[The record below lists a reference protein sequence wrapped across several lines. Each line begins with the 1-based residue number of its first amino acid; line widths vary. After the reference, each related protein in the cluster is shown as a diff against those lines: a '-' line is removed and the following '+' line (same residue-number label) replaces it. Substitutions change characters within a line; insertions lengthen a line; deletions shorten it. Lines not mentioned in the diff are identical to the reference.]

1 MNTVVIVCFFTFLIH
16 LTECLALSMRL
27 AGARTKQIATSLSFV
42 NIAFLIARLSNMFQA
57 PLLGALV
64 DQAVRLNTAAEL
76 MQSFRLILFAAF
88 CGNLLGMVFTPSVS
102 YILVKGIHLFEKQ
115 ASIPRLI
122 FAALQPRN
130 IWKILSNLR
139 LPSLKYFSG
148 INYRAVPHTFL
159 YLNILMVGI
168 YAVGV
173 LASLLAGAFLPEQ
186 RATAV
191 QLSGIV
197 NGLATIMLAIMVD
210 PSGAHITD
218 QVVHGKR
225 PLNDVWTMVFF
236 LQLGRLLATLI
247 LAQLILW
254 PAAQYIITVTGWIT
268 AMTG

>member
-1 MNTVVIVCFFTFLIH
+1 MNTVIIVCCFTFLIH
-16 LTECLALSMRL
+16 TTECLALSMRL

-42 NIAFLIARLSNMFQA
+42 NIAFLISRMSNMFQA

-64 DQAVRLNTAAEL
+64 DQAVRLNTAADL
-76 MQSFRLILFAAF
+76 LQSFRLILLAAF
-88 CGNLLGMVFTPSVS
+88 AGNLIGMIFTPSVA
-102 YILVKGIHLFEKQ
+102 YILVKGIEVFARQ
-115 ASIPRLI
+115 GSIPRL
-122 FAALQPRN
+122 FLTALCPRN

-148 INYRAVPHTFL
+148 INYRAIPHTFL

-197 NGLATIMLAIMVD
+197 NGLATIMLAVMVD

-218 QVVHGKR
+218 QVVHGQR

-236 LQLGRLLATLI
+236 LQAGRLLATLV

-254 PAAQYIITVTGWIT
+254 PATQYIMTVTKWIVV
-268 AMTG
+268 AAG